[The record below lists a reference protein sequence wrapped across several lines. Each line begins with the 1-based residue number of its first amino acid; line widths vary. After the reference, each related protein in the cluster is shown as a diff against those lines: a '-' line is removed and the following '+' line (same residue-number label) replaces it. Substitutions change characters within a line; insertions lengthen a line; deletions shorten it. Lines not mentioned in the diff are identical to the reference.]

1 MLIAKRCFPGGKVM
15 KKSALLLAVLFF
27 AVAISAP
34 AQMSMAQDKSKRP
47 SPPANAECKFSD
59 GKTVK
64 IDYSSPRAKGRKIFG
79 ALVPY
84 GKIWRAGANESTTFV
99 VGSDVTVGGKAVP
112 AGK

>member
-1 MLIAKRCFPGGKVM
+1 M

-64 IDYSSPRAKGRKIFG
+64 IDMPEIRPIMQMKLQFRIRAEDG
-79 ALVPY
+79 APVAGEIYNTINWVP
-84 GKIWRAGANESTTFV
+84 
-99 VGSDVTVGGKAVP
+99 
-112 AGK
+112 